1 VTSVAMNYSSTS
13 SIMKNNTSISST
25 FTTTKTTTTT
35 TTTSRYD
42 ERRRFRCSRRNSNTS
57 NNSIISTNNNRI
69 IRRRRNRNMNA
80 LKKENDIITNE
91 EEEEEEEEGIP
102 PMFPFESQRRE
113 EKIINTIDSVDMFIF
128 KDMSKE
134 ELLKELEASI
144 KIRKA
149 MDVKLELIED
159 QLRSTVSEVCKILA
173 LKRELEFEHKRV
185 KEELSELNR
194 VRAK

>member
-1 VTSVAMNYSSTS
+1 VTVTMNYSSTS
-13 SIMKNNTSISST
+13 SIMKNNTSIT
-25 FTTTKTTTTT
+25 FTTKT

-57 NNSIISTNNNRI
+57 NNSIISNNNNRI

-194 VRAK
+194 VQAK

>member
-1 VTSVAMNYSSTS
+1 VTVTMNYSSTS
-13 SIMKNNTSISST
+13 SIMKNNTSIT
-25 FTTTKTTTTT
+25 FTTKT

-57 NNSIISTNNNRI
+57 NNSIISNNNNRI

-91 EEEEEEEEGIP
+91 EEEEEEEEEGIP
-102 PMFPFESQRRE
+102 PMFPFEPQRRE

-194 VRAK
+194 VQAK

>member
-1 VTSVAMNYSSTS
+1 MTVAMNYSSTS
-13 SIMKNNTSISST
+13 SIMKNNTSIT
-25 FTTTKTTTTT
+25 FTTKT

-57 NNSIISTNNNRI
+57 NNSIISNNNNRI

-91 EEEEEEEEGIP
+91 EEEEEEEGIP
-102 PMFPFESQRRE
+102 PMFPFEPQRRE

-194 VRAK
+194 VQAK

>member
-13 SIMKNNTSISST
+13 SIMKNNTSIST

-57 NNSIISTNNNRI
+57 NNSIISNNNNRI

-194 VRAK
+194 VQAK

>member
-1 VTSVAMNYSSTS
+1 
-13 SIMKNNTSISST
+13 
-25 FTTTKTTTTT
+25 
-35 TTTSRYD
+35 
-42 ERRRFRCSRRNSNTS
+42 
-57 NNSIISTNNNRI
+57 
-69 IRRRRNRNMNA
+69 MNA
-80 LKKENDIITNE
+80 LKKENDIITNEEE